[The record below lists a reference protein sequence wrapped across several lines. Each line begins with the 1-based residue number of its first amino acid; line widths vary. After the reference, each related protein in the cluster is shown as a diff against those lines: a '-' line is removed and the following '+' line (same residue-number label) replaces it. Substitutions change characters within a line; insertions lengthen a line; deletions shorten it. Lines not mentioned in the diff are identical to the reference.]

1 MEQTNKLN
9 WIKKVTPLLYSLSL
23 AGICLYIT
31 HCKAPHDW
39 QTSAA
44 LGNRICLF
52 PAGGCVLPVQP
63 AAVQKY
69 LVAENRAL
77 TYWVSV
83 ATFVVIYLSMSILC
97 ADLLQWLLHF
107 FLTDAARQTLFI
119 LCGFACLAFT
129 LFFACYGYYKTTK
142 IVTVQYPLASEKL
155 ARPLRIVQL
164 SDLHIG
170 FFEGK
175 QHIRQTM
182 EQTTGFN
189 RIWWSSRRYD
199 QHSART

>member
-23 AGICLYIT
+23 AGICLYI
-31 HCKAPHDW
+31 
-39 QTSAA
+39 A
-44 LGNRICLF
+44 LRCRSWANLLLPWETGFVFF
-52 PAGGCVLPVQP
+52 PL
-63 AAVQKY
+63 AAVYYLSNQLLCKKY

-170 FFEGK
+170 FFVGE
-175 QHIRQTM
+175 QHIRKTV
-182 EQTTGFN
+182 EAVN
-189 RIWWSSRRYD
+189 RIWWSSP
-199 QHSART
+199 AI